1 MRNESMNSRE
11 IQKHKKH
18 IVFLTLC
25 LIILLLVFLSLP
37 IILQALFGFSHDKL
51 GTYGD
56 FYGAFNALV
65 SLLAFG
71 GLIYTILLQHKDLE
85 LQREELKLTREELK
99 RQAEAQEAAAKE
111 QANQVKLLEEQIN
124 KDIRPYINAYVDY
137 RNGLFLTI
145 KNIGKSTCRK
155 LSVTITYDE
164 NTNEKYALE
173 YLKKKL
179 EAKVSFAL
187 IPAGVD
193 YNIPLGDK
201 NLNYKQIVGLQTPM
215 TAHFKFE
222 FNGKTEHFE
231 NVLQF
236 NETQS
241 HRDSL
246 NQNLRGIASSVDSLR
261 SELSSI
267 ASRIH

>member
-1 MRNESMNSRE
+1 M
-11 IQKHKKH
+11 KKLA
-18 IVFLTLC
+18 IFVCTFC
-25 LIILLLVFLSLP
+25 ILVAFILP
-37 IILQALFGFSHDKL
+37 IILIKGFGINFDGL

-56 FYGAFNALV
+56 FFGGFNALV

-71 GLIYTILLQHKDLE
+71 GLIYTIHLQRKDLE

-111 QANQVKLLEEQIN
+111 QAKQVSLLEEQLN
-124 KDIRPYINAYVDY
+124 KDVRPYINAYVDFK
-137 RNGLFLTI
+137 NGLYLTI
-145 KNIGKSTCRK
+145 KNIGKSTCRN
-155 LSVTITYDE
+155 LSVTVSFDE
-164 NTNEKYALE
+164 NSKEKQVLT
-173 YLKKKL
+173 YLKQKIETK
-179 EAKVSFAL
+179 ASFAL

-193 YNIPLGDK
+193 YYIPLGDK
-201 NLNYKQIVGLQTPM
+201 TLNYKQIIALQTPM
-215 TAHFKFE
+215 VAHFQFD
-222 FNGKTEHFE
+222 FNGKKERFE

-246 NQNLRGIASSVDSLR
+246 NLNLRTIASSVDSLR